1 MASIKGFFSGLSAS
15 YLSAGPR
22 AERSRQPCASR
33 DLGARRGNVAVS
45 RDSLHLRCDVE
56 SSRGAQVPQP
66 HHHPKRHLMRTHMRR
81 REQPDHGGV
90 G

>member
-1 MASIKGFFSGLSAS
+1 M
-15 YLSAGPR
+15 
-22 AERSRQPCASR
+22 
-33 DLGARRGNVAVS
+33 AVS

-90 G
+90 GLAIRVPAHPIRGVEQDGAVSV